1 MKITEMLKGC
11 EPGKIQSV
19 GYMQIVPLISK
30 YVDDTIFPP
39 TIKASTTDYG
49 RLVITN
55 DTVNDVLVPTGAAI
69 VSKQRAQDHATHKG
83 AFLKKNTTV
92 KIDTAACIQDS
103 QGGYLN
109 SDNGYHLSVLPWGI
123 REQAYN
129 VRDRQAYDKLWPVL
143 RQFNSNLGILHDQ
156 GHLSAYL
163 DKFEEDMNQFI
174 AEFEL
179 VPNMVGAIV
188 LINGMVIGVERC
200 PNYQYWEHMWEPLI
214 RESYGSA
221 VFQFVS
227 QTKERKNI
235 PKPITRVPLSDS
247 RIKTL
252 DDLEK
257 EFDRVTSE
265 EDKVVTQIIQSFL
278 KTKFK
283 TDSEQKVGKTE
294 MVSVKND
301 QFLGQAFTKDGNVLY
316 CSLVTTQDFMKK
328 PRRNIRR
335 ASPDWDDAKEFSM

>member
-11 EPGKIQSV
+11 EPGRIQSV
-19 GYMQIVPLISK
+19 GYMQIIPLISK
-30 YVDDTIFPP
+30 YVDDSIFPP

-83 AFLKKNTTV
+83 VLVKANKTV
-92 KIDTAACIQDS
+92 RIDTAACIQDS

-109 SDNGYHLSVLPWGI
+109 TDSGYHLSVLPWGI

-129 VRDRQAYDKLWPVL
+129 VRERQAYDKLWPVL
-143 RQFNSNLGILHDQ
+143 RQFSSNLGITQNQ
-156 GHLSAYL
+156 GHLASFL
-163 DKFEEDMNQFI
+163 DKFAEDMNQFI
-174 AEFEL
+174 AEFEI

-200 PNYQYWEHMWEPLI
+200 PNHSYWEHMWEPLI

-221 VFQFVS
+221 VFQFVN
-227 QTKERKNI
+227 QTRELKNI
-235 PKPITRVPLSDS
+235 PKPITRVPMADAT
-247 RIKTL
+247 IKNI

-265 EDKVVTQIIQSFL
+265 EDKIATQIIQSFL
-278 KTKFK
+278 KSKFN
-283 TDSEQKVGKTE
+283 TDSEQKQGNTE
-294 MVSVKND
+294 MFSVKND

-316 CSLVTTQDFMKK
+316 CSLVTTQDFMKR
-328 PRRNIRR
+328 PRRNVRK
-335 ASPDWDDAKEFSM
+335 AAPDWDDAKEFSM